1 MTQNG
6 RPHNLD
12 LLSGEM
18 VEVRSREEILSTLDA
33 NGRLEAMPFMPEM
46 LQYCGKRFR
55 VSKRADKTCDN
66 IKDWSLR
73 RVENAVH
80 LTGVRCDGASHGSC
94 DAGCLIFWNEKWLK
108 RSDTDFLKAS
118 QISEQAPAALTSGH
132 LASAQPLACSERRLN
147 EAVFQPDPSGTDT
160 PVYTCQATQLR
171 EFTSTLHWWD
181 LRQYLRDI
189 RSGNLRREFGDS
201 KSERFLES
209 ILGVIEVFRAL
220 VITTFNKFQG
230 FRSGVQYPHIGGSLE
245 STTPGPELGLQP
257 GEFVQVRSKEEILS
271 TLDRRNKNR
280 GLLFDSE
287 MLRYCG
293 GTFRVLKRVNQIV
306 DERTGKM
313 MKMKSSCIILEG
325 VACVSDYHRF
335 CPRAIYHYWRE
346 GWLRRVDS

>member
-1 MTQNG
+1 
-6 RPHNLD
+6 
-12 LLSGEM
+12 
-18 VEVRSREEILSTLDA
+18 
-33 NGRLEAMPFMPEM
+33 
-46 LQYCGKRFR
+46 
-55 VSKRADKTCDN
+55 
-66 IKDWSLR
+66 
-73 RVENAVH
+73 
-80 LTGVRCDGASHGSC
+80 
-94 DAGCLIFWNEKWLK
+94 LK

-118 QISEQAPAALTSGH
+118 QISEQASRSLTPGNF
-132 LASAQPLACSERRLN
+132 SAGSLACTEQRLN
-147 EAVFQPDPSGTDT
+147 EAIFHPDPSGANT
-160 PVYTCQATQLR
+160 PLYTCQATQLR

-181 LRQYLRDI
+181 LRQYVRDI

-220 VITTFNKFQG
+220 LITTFNKLQQ

-245 STTPGPELGLQP
+245 STAPGPDLGLKP
-257 GEFVQVRSKEEILS
+257 GEFVQVRSKDEILS

-325 VACVSDYHRF
+325 VACASDYHRF